1 MHFQLEARALYRK
14 AHTLGKK
21 NIRKSVKEG
30 TDPYLKELSSFLDE
44 SMVASKEEL
53 GIMEIPTENIVG
65 VASDSA
71 KELYASDFMPL
82 SAPDTE
88 FADQWCTLY
97 LHYLSDEGIHGV
109 ITCYEYLGCFY
120 VVDGKKRV
128 SVVKSHGAP
137 TIIAS
142 VTRLLP
148 SKTEE
153 EEIQRYYDFLQN
165 FELTKLYQI
174 SFTQHGS
181 FAKLQTALGYDTDHV
196 WNEMDRFSFLFN
208 WYAFDRAFKEAFR
221 GTLNITTADAL
232 VVMLEDYPYSKL
244 RQMYPWVLT
253 SIIQSAWKKLYKVA
267 NPNFVFALDQEVKKV
282 S

>member
-1 MHFQLEARALYRK
+1 MHFQPEARTLYRK

-44 SMVASKEEL
+44 RMVAGREEL
-53 GIMEIPTENIVG
+53 GIMEIPTESIVG
-65 VASDSA
+65 VAADCA

-97 LHYLSDEGIHGV
+97 LHYLSDEGILGA
-109 ITCYEYLGCFY
+109 ITCYEYLGRFY

-137 TIIAS
+137 TMAAS
-142 VTRLLP
+142 VTRILP
-148 SKTEE
+148 VRTEQ
-153 EEIQRYYDFLQN
+153 EEIRRYYDFLQD

-174 SFTQHGS
+174 SFTQPGS

-208 WYAFDRAFKEAFR
+208 WYAFDQAFKEAFR
-221 GTLNITTADAL
+221 GVLNITTADAL
-232 VVMLEDYPYSKL
+232 VVMLEDYPYSRL
-244 RQMYPWVLT
+244 RQMHPWILT

-267 NPNFVFALDQEVKKV
+267 NPDFVFALDEEGKKV